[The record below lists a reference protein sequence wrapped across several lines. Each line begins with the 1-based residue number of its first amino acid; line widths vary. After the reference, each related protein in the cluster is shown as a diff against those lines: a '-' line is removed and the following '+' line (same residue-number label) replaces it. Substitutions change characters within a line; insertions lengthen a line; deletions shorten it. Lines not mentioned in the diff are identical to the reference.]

1 MERLCRPRVSVCIPT
16 YNRARYLREAI
27 ESALGQT
34 FADFELVVV
43 DNCSTDETPE
53 VAGAYAAR
61 DARVRYV
68 RNERNLGLVG
78 NFNRCVEVARGEYVA
93 LLHDDDVYLPDML
106 AATAG
111 ALAAHPAAAF
121 AYGAAEEM
129 DDAGGVVGLR
139 RWRIGDAV
147 LEAPLAF
154 AHLLAFNSVP
164 PPAILVRATAYAAV
178 GGYDAAMA
186 PAVDWDLW
194 LRMARRFPV
203 VYIDR
208 VLARYRL
215 TAQSCTTEVE
225 RDGSLA
231 VSMRVGWWSGPWPH
245 HRGPAAPPRQFV
257 RRGRGWVGR
266 YELSVAS
273 LFLYRGQLD
282 RFRRHTTAALRFA
295 PELLVTRPGLAM
307 ATLWMASLAGPW
319 GPHAVWSVQDRL
331 RRLSGPG
338 VGRVRRIPPPPAPE
352 AAASSQWAA
361 PAKGG
366 RG

>member
-1 MERLCRPRVSVCIPT
+1 MERLRRPRVSVCIPT

-129 DDAGGVVGLR
+129 DDVGGAVGLR

-147 LEAPLAF
+147 LEPPVAF

-194 LRMARRFPV
+194 LRMAQRFPV

-231 VSMRVGWWSGPWPH
+231 VSMRRVVE
-245 HRGPAAPPRQFV
+245 RALAASPGARRPPRQFV

-319 GPHAVWSVQDRL
+319 GPQAVWSVQDRL

-338 VGRVRRIPPPPAPE
+338 AGRVRRIPPLPPEE
-352 AAASSQWAA
+352 AAGGRWAA
-361 PAKGG
+361 PAKGD

>member
-1 MERLCRPRVSVCIPT
+1 MEPPRQPRVSVCIPT
-16 YNRARYLREAI
+16 YNRARYLGEAI
-27 ESALGQT
+27 ESALAQT
-34 FADFELVVV
+34 FTDFELVVV
-43 DNCSTDETPE
+43 DNCSADETPE
-53 VAGAYAAR
+53 VAAAYAAR

-78 NFNRCVEVARGEYVA
+78 NFLRCVEVARGDYVA

-129 DDAGGVVGLR
+129 DDEGGVVGLR

-147 LEAPLAF
+147 LEPPVAF
-154 AHLLAFNSVP
+154 AQLLAFNSVP
-164 PPAILVRATAYAAV
+164 PPGILVRATAYAAV
-178 GGYDAAMA
+178 GGYDPAMA

-208 VLARYRL
+208 VLARYRI

-231 VSMRVGWWSGPWPH
+231 VSMRRVVERALAPSPGA
-245 HRGPAAPPRQFV
+245 RRPPRQFV
-257 RRGRGWVGR
+257 RQGRGWVGR

-273 LFLYRGQLD
+273 LFLYRGELE

-295 PELLVTRPGLAM
+295 PQLLVTRPGLAM
-307 ATLWMASLAGPW
+307 ATLWLASFAGRR
-319 GPHAVWSVQDRL
+319 GPQVVWSVQDRL
-331 RRLSGPG
+331 RRLTGPG
-338 VGRVRRIPPPPAPE
+338 ADRGRRIPPPPSEDKAG
-352 AAASSQWAA
+352 AGGRWAA
-361 PAKGG
+361 PAKVDDG
-366 RG
+366 